1 MITDRIGQ
9 GEVLLTIN
17 HDYNKISDVLAL
29 LKIKKNTRNSKSF
42 LASMEKK
49 PFKCACYGVY
59 RPITQ
64 EHDTCCPITLLVLKS
79 GQLIANQI

>member
-29 LKIKKNTRNSKSF
+29 LKIKK
-42 LASMEKK
+42 
-49 PFKCACYGVY
+49 
-59 RPITQ
+59 TQ
-64 EHDTCCPITLLVLKS
+64 EIQRVFLLAWKKSHLSVRAMACTVQLHRSMTHAVL
-79 GQLIANQI
+79 LHF